1 MGQGHSHDHAHGANQ
16 RSVGLAALLT
26 GLFMLA
32 EVVGGLLSGSLALL
46 ADAGHTLTDFASLL
60 LAWIGFHLARR
71 PADQKRSFGY
81 GRFPVLVAFVNGI
94 SLFAIAIWICVE
106 AWHRLNQPVEVLGGL
121 MLIVAIAGLAVNI
134 AAFWVLSRGGRNN
147 LNIKT
152 ALLHVAGDLLGSVA
166 AIVAAAVILLT
177 GWVAADPILSV
188 LVALIILRSA
198 WVVVRDS
205 SHILLEGVP
214 SDVDLEAV
222 AADLENNVEGVR
234 VVHHLHAWQLTETR
248 RMMTLH
254 LRVAG
259 GADGPAIADA
269 VRRRLHDEHDIDHAT
284 IEIERD
290 NGETQDVIRVCA

>member
-46 ADAGHTLTDFASLL
+46 ADAGHMLTDFASLL

-134 AAFWVLSRGGRNN
+134 AAFWVLSRGDRNN
-147 LNIKT
+147 LNIKA

-222 AADLENNVEGVR
+222 AADLENNVEGVW
-234 VVHHLHAWQLTETR
+234 VAHHLHAWQLTETR

-290 NGETQDVIRVCA
+290 NGETPDVIRVCA